1 MMWVGGWDWTGGEP
15 LPSIISQNSSPW
27 DLKATPYSHRGRR
40 EGGGVDGPP
49 PLQLGL
55 ISVLS
60 QYFERIP
67 LLVESL

>member
-49 PLQLGL
+49 PPFNLG
-55 ISVLS
+55 
-60 QYFERIP
+60 
-67 LLVESL
+67 